1 MPTFSRPSAGADEAC
16 EALRGLAHATH
27 SIDDPAEI
35 QAVLGSLSQGL
46 ASLAL
51 ALHQLG
57 RAHDRPIRKSSE
69 TGDPRTGQAASYR
82 VASELHRAAEVV
94 HQVAAGL
101 DRAHEVEAT
110 IAHEAHGF
118 PSLINDGPATSDTG
132 LSL

>member
-1 MPTFSRPSAGADEAC
+1 MPTVSRPSADADEAC
-16 EALRGLAHATH
+16 EALRGLAQATR

-35 QAVLGSLSQGL
+35 SAVLGSLSQGL
-46 ASLAL
+46 ASLAQ

-57 RAHDRPIRKSSE
+57 RAHDRPVRKSS
-69 TGDPRTGQAASYR
+69 TADPRTGRAASYR